1 MNVMKLGGT
10 LSLVLPITL
19 AGWII
24 TTDATYRRL
33 ESYCGLRERQFLRS
47 VSTVWLDEER
57 KFNKNWLT
65 QWHATAG
72 LSRLRGGSMPA
83 GQVIRCAYAH
93 EWDNQGVLFLL
104 GTMPPLPDNAQPG
117 TWFNP
122 AQIGRARIHCSD
134 EGYIGIC
141 GIAQPEVQLD
151 PAAVIDR

>member
-1 MNVMKLGGT
+1 MLAGT
-10 LSLVLPITL
+10 LSLVLLITL
-19 AGWII
+19 TGGII
-24 TTDATYRRL
+24 RADAISQRL
-33 ESYCGLRERQFLRS
+33 ESDCRFRERLFLTSETTAWRDAGRKCNKKWLNKYH
-47 VSTVWLDEER
+47 TV
-57 KFNKNWLT
+57 
-65 QWHATAG
+65 AG

-104 GTMPPLPDNAQPG
+104 GTMPPLPNNAQPG

-134 EGYIGIC
+134 EGYIGVS

-151 PAAVIDR
+151 PAVVIDR